1 MSTQISKSLIALFFL
16 GMFVTGCNTN
26 TKQTADNDI
35 KFDSI
40 RVDRTYHLLNNPDNP
55 NCNLQL
61 NFTYPAKFSD
71 KEILKKIQND
81 FVLSYFGEN
90 YENLSPEEAVAK
102 YTEDYLN
109 NYKELEADFKAELE
123 KKDDLPVGAW
133 FSYFEMSSDEIVY
146 NQNDILSYTVSFENY
161 TGGAHGS
168 HAYNN
173 HVINLK
179 TGNAITEEDI
189 FIENFQDSLAQILII
204 SPNKTRWRI
213 RKIWKTSVSSVS
225 KKFFRT
231 VISWSTRTASRIP
244 LMNMR
249 SPLTW

>member
-102 YTEDYLN
+102 YAEDYLN

-173 HVINLK
+173 HVKN
-179 TGNAITEEDI
+179 
-189 FIENFQDSLAQILII
+189 
-204 SPNKTRWRI
+204 
-213 RKIWKTSVSSVS
+213 
-225 KKFFRT
+225 
-231 VISWSTRTASRIP
+231 
-244 LMNMR
+244 
-249 SPLTW
+249 

>member
-26 TKQTADNDI
+26 IKQTADNDI

-40 RVDRTYHLLNNPDNP
+40 RVDKTYHLLDNPDNP

-61 NFTYPAKFSD
+61 SFTYPAKFSD

-90 YENLSPEEAVAK
+90 YENLPPEEAVAK

-133 FSYFEMSSDEIVY
+133 FSYFEMSSCLQQPCDQPENRQCNHGRRY
-146 NQNDILSYTVSFENY
+146 FHRELPGQSRTDIDRSYCQTKQGRESERLGKHRFLQCRRNLSE
-161 TGGAHGS
+161 
-168 HAYNN
+168 
-173 HVINLK
+173 
-179 TGNAITEEDI
+179 
-189 FIENFQDSLAQILII
+189 
-204 SPNKTRWRI
+204 R
-213 RKIWKTSVSSVS
+213 
-225 KKFFRT
+225 
-231 VISWSTRTASRIP
+231 
-244 LMNMR
+244 
-249 SPLTW
+249 

>member
-189 FIENFQDSLAQILII
+189 FIENFQDSLAQISII
-204 SPNKTRWRI
+204 LPNKTRWRI

-231 VISWSTRTASRIP
+231 VISWSTRAASRIP

>member
-1 MSTQISKSLIALFFL
+1 MIPMSTQISKSLIALFFL

-109 NYKELEADFKAELE
+109 NYKELEADCQLVSQL
-123 KKDDLPVGAW
+123 DCL
-133 FSYFEMSSDEIVY
+133 FSI
-146 NQNDILSYTVSFENY
+146 DIGFPHRV
-161 TGGAHGS
+161 
-168 HAYNN
+168 
-173 HVINLK
+173 
-179 TGNAITEEDI
+179 
-189 FIENFQDSLAQILII
+189 
-204 SPNKTRWRI
+204 RI
-213 RKIWKTSVSSVS
+213 RL
-225 KKFFRT
+225 F
-231 VISWSTRTASRIP
+231 P
-244 LMNMR
+244 LPRKRR
-249 SPLTW
+249 SHIH

>member
-109 NYKELEADFKAELE
+109 NYKELEARQSWKRRTICRSEPGSLIS
-123 KKDDLPVGAW
+123 KCHRMK
-133 FSYFEMSSDEIVY
+133 SS
-146 NQNDILSYTVSFENY
+146 T
-161 TGGAHGS
+161 
-168 HAYNN
+168 
-173 HVINLK
+173 
-179 TGNAITEEDI
+179 
-189 FIENFQDSLAQILII
+189 
-204 SPNKTRWRI
+204 TRM
-213 RKIWKTSVSSVS
+213 T
-225 KKFFRT
+225 F
-231 VISWSTRTASRIP
+231 
-244 LMNMR
+244 
-249 SPLTW
+249 

>member
-146 NQNDILSYTVSFENY
+146 NLNDILSYTVSFENY

-173 HVINLK
+173 HCDQLENRQCNHRRRYFHRELPGQPR
-179 TGNAITEEDI
+179 TDI
-189 FIENFQDSLAQILII
+189 DRSYRQTKQGGESERFGKHRFLQCRRNFSE
-204 SPNKTRWRI
+204 R
-213 RKIWKTSVSSVS
+213 
-225 KKFFRT
+225 
-231 VISWSTRTASRIP
+231 
-244 LMNMR
+244 
-249 SPLTW
+249 

>member
-109 NYKELEADFKAELE
+109 NYKELEADFLKFATERGMVGIKGHRSVGGFRASCYNALPKESVQALIDCMQEFE
-123 KKDDLPVGAW
+123 KL
-133 FSYFEMSSDEIVY
+133 
-146 NQNDILSYTVSFENY
+146 
-161 TGGAHGS
+161 H
-168 HAYNN
+168 
-173 HVINLK
+173 
-179 TGNAITEEDI
+179 
-189 FIENFQDSLAQILII
+189 
-204 SPNKTRWRI
+204 
-213 RKIWKTSVSSVS
+213 
-225 KKFFRT
+225 
-231 VISWSTRTASRIP
+231 
-244 LMNMR
+244 
-249 SPLTW
+249 

>member
-90 YENLSPEEAVAK
+90 YENLSPEEAVTK

-123 KKDDLPVGAW
+123 KKDHHRHHFL
-133 FSYFEMSSDEIVY
+133 
-146 NQNDILSYTVSFENY
+146 ILHECSRMRVHDMARM
-161 TGGAHGS
+161 GRH
-168 HAYNN
+168 
-173 HVINLK
+173 
-179 TGNAITEEDI
+179 
-189 FIENFQDSLAQILII
+189 I
-204 SPNKTRWRI
+204 SRYR
-213 RKIWKTSVSSVS
+213 
-225 KKFFRT
+225 
-231 VISWSTRTASRIP
+231 
-244 LMNMR
+244 
-249 SPLTW
+249 

>member
-90 YENLSPEEAVAK
+90 YENLQKRRSP
-102 YTEDYLN
+102 
-109 NYKELEADFKAELE
+109 
-123 KKDDLPVGAW
+123 
-133 FSYFEMSSDEIVY
+133 
-146 NQNDILSYTVSFENY
+146 
-161 TGGAHGS
+161 
-168 HAYNN
+168 
-173 HVINLK
+173 
-179 TGNAITEEDI
+179 
-189 FIENFQDSLAQILII
+189 
-204 SPNKTRWRI
+204 
-213 RKIWKTSVSSVS
+213 
-225 KKFFRT
+225 
-231 VISWSTRTASRIP
+231 STRKTI
-244 LMNMR
+244 
-249 SPLTW
+249 

>member
-90 YENLSPEEAVAK
+90 YENQAPTGRSS
-102 YTEDYLN
+102 
-109 NYKELEADFKAELE
+109 F
-123 KKDDLPVGAW
+123 
-133 FSYFEMSSDEIVY
+133 FSNSALKSASS
-146 NQNDILSYTVSFENY
+146 
-161 TGGAHGS
+161 
-168 HAYNN
+168 
-173 HVINLK
+173 
-179 TGNAITEEDI
+179 
-189 FIENFQDSLAQILII
+189 SL
-204 SPNKTRWRI
+204 
-213 RKIWKTSVSSVS
+213 
-225 KKFFRT
+225 
-231 VISWSTRTASRIP
+231 
-244 LMNMR
+244 
-249 SPLTW
+249 

>member
-123 KKDDLPVGAW
+123 KKLKSGNADEARAVLKIIFENVQKGLTEFIEKINDIEDPQTKEKFITVTSKWLRQASDDL
-133 FSYFEMSSDEIVY
+133 
-146 NQNDILSYTVSFENY
+146 
-161 TGGAHGS
+161 
-168 HAYNN
+168 
-173 HVINLK
+173 
-179 TGNAITEEDI
+179 
-189 FIENFQDSLAQILII
+189 
-204 SPNKTRWRI
+204 
-213 RKIWKTSVSSVS
+213 
-225 KKFFRT
+225 
-231 VISWSTRTASRIP
+231 
-244 LMNMR
+244 
-249 SPLTW
+249 

>member
-109 NYKELEADFKAELE
+109 NYKELKPISRQSWKRRTICRSEPGSLISKCHRM
-123 KKDDLPVGAW
+123 K
-133 FSYFEMSSDEIVY
+133 SS
-146 NQNDILSYTVSFENY
+146 T
-161 TGGAHGS
+161 
-168 HAYNN
+168 
-173 HVINLK
+173 
-179 TGNAITEEDI
+179 
-189 FIENFQDSLAQILII
+189 
-204 SPNKTRWRI
+204 TRM
-213 RKIWKTSVSSVS
+213 T
-225 KKFFRT
+225 F
-231 VISWSTRTASRIP
+231 
-244 LMNMR
+244 
-249 SPLTW
+249 